1 MLPEKAGQFHA
12 IVPLQLDV
20 QQQELISARILRQ
33 PLHKRQ
39 GGMEHVYVVVPPLGT
54 AFSLQHMAGGCF
66 ILLCGARVIFA
77 NGDAVHELTSGY
89 VDFHRHYT
97 MPVSP

>member
-1 MLPEKAGQFHA
+1 
-12 IVPLQLDV
+12 
-20 QQQELISARILRQ
+20 
-33 PLHKRQ
+33 
-39 GGMEHVYVVVPPLGT
+39 MEHVDVIVPALDM
-54 AFSLQHMAGGCF
+54 AFSLQHTAGGCF
-66 ILLCGARVIFA
+66 ILFCGARVIFA

>member
-1 MLPEKAGQFHA
+1 MFPQEAGQLHT
-12 IVPLQLDV
+12 IIPVQLNV
-20 QQQELISARILRQ
+20 QQQELIGVRVRGQ
-33 PLHKRQ
+33 PLHQRR
-39 GGMEHVYVVVPPLGT
+39 GGVEYLHVIVPSLGT
-54 AFSLQHMAGGCF
+54 SFSLQHMTGGCF
-66 ILLCGARVIFA
+66 ILLRGARVIFA

>member
-1 MLPEKAGQFHA
+1 MAE
-12 IVPLQLDV
+12 I
-20 QQQELISARILRQ
+20 
-33 PLHKRQ
+33 
-39 GGMEHVYVVVPPLGT
+39 MGT
-54 AFSLQHMAGGCF
+54 VTSCLLYTSMAFSLQHTAGGCF
-66 ILLCGARVIFA
+66 ILFCGARVIFA